1 MRTIAVVFMGLVTQI
16 EQNRNELGTE
26 KERLQKEGK
35 FFFCL
40 FFCAE
45 EAEQSNNTQFLAS
58 LLLLQIHTADIG
70 NKMKEPFGL
79 LPGVGVEI

>member
-35 FFFCL
+35 FFL
-40 FFCAE
+40 FFFSAE

-70 NKMKEPFGL
+70 NKMKKPFGL

>member
-35 FFFCL
+35 FFL
-40 FFCAE
+40 SFFSAE

>member
-35 FFFCL
+35 FFFV
-40 FFCAE
+40 FFSAE